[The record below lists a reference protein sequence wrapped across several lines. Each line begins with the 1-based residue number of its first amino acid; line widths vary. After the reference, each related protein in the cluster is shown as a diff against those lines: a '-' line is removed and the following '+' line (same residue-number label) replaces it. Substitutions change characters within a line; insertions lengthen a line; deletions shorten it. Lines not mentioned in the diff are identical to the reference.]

1 MSRSWRF
8 LFLVAAFLLSLVGS
22 ESDPK
27 GSDPINSCFCQLEG
41 VLEDCPCEAATV
53 DNFNQKLRLQLSP
66 LLHHPYFRYFQV
78 DFSRPCVY
86 WSGDD
91 GQCMNPGCS
100 VETCDD
106 QELPHQLRGDQAHY
120 QAPQQGTF
128 ASISNLLNLLV
139 QKLKDL
145 AVTFGIVTPGKN
157 KPCTD
162 AQLVDP
168 AIPEAHRPYLN
179 EFCPLD
185 PLEEGAT
192 CDYVDLIANSERYT
206 GYSGRAAHKVWEK
219 VYNELC
225 FHPEKDEKSFELTAE
240 TAREMCFE
248 KRAFFRVISGMHASI
263 TVHITSNYLL
273 EEGRP
278 GKEAVW
284 GRNQEEFLRRFSP
297 SSTEGQGPERL
308 KNLYFLYLLELRAL
322 TKAAPVLRQIEFKS
336 DEASEDRKTLGN
348 FEAFLSNVESFSD
361 HFDEGVMFQ
370 SGEGEEL
377 LASFKENFRN
387 ISLLMDCLGCE
398 RCKVWGK
405 LQITGIG
412 TALKII
418 TSDPATLTLA
428 RHEVVALVN
437 AFGRISTSI
446 SELADFRNNN
456 HDEL

>member
-1 MSRSWRF
+1 
-8 LFLVAAFLLSLVGS
+8 
-22 ESDPK
+22 
-27 GSDPINSCFCQLEG
+27 
-41 VLEDCPCEAATV
+41 
-53 DNFNQKLRLQLSP
+53 
-66 LLHHPYFRYFQV
+66 
-78 DFSRPCVY
+78 
-86 WSGDD
+86 
-91 GQCMNPGCS
+91 MNPGCS

-278 GKEAVW
+278 GKEALW
-284 GRNQEEFLRRFSP
+284 GRNQEEFLRRF
-297 SSTEGQGPERL
+297 RFF
-308 KNLYFLYLLELRAL
+308 KL
-322 TKAAPVLRQIEFKS
+322 TCLVSVIRFKKFFKS
-336 DEASEDRKTLGN
+336 EITAGIECLMEQSKSEKKFKFVKHRLNK
-348 FEAFLSNVESFSD
+348 NVS
-361 HFDEGVMFQ
+361 
-370 SGEGEEL
+370 
-377 LASFKENFRN
+377 A
-387 ISLLMDCLGCE
+387 
-398 RCKVWGK
+398 GK
-405 LQITGIG
+405 
-412 TALKII
+412 
-418 TSDPATLTLA
+418 
-428 RHEVVALVN
+428 RVCY
-437 AFGRISTSI
+437 
-446 SELADFRNNN
+446 
-456 HDEL
+456 